1 MLARTKPNKRATTE
15 ADIVLGIRIRE
26 TRELKGVSQVDL
38 ADCLDLS
45 HQQVIRYEQGRTR
58 ITVARLIQIGRVLDV
73 TIAILMGDA
82 VAVNDIGELAPNLA
96 LMIVCPAAR
105 NLMAAVNMLF
115 VAGHQEDIAE
125 LARVAARFAAIP

>member
-26 TRELKGVSQVDL
+26 TRQLKGVTLDEFSDS
-38 ADCLDLS
+38 LDLS
-45 HQQVIRYEQGRTR
+45 RVQVEKYEKGQNRV
-58 ITVARLIQIGRVLDV
+58 TVARLIQIARVLDV
-73 TIAILMGDA
+73 APASLMVDAIIA
-82 VAVNDIGELAPNLA
+82 NDIGDPAPNLA
-96 LMIVCPAAR
+96 LLNRCPSAR
-105 NLMAAVNMLF
+105 HLMEAVRMLF

>member
-26 TRELKGVSQVDL
+26 TRQLKGVSQVDL

-73 TIAILMGDA
+73 TLAILMGDA
-82 VAVNDIGELAPNLA
+82 IIANDIGDPAPNLA
-96 LMIVCPAAR
+96 LLNRCPPAR
-105 NLMAAVNMLF
+105 HLMEAVRMLF